1 MAKYKE
7 KQGVEAYRVYMSD
20 TLSLLARGFM
30 KEGTEYPRYYSLLH
44 PDKNKQDNRTGDEIF
59 LDVMNK
65 AGLKFEE

>member
-1 MAKYKE
+1 
-7 KQGVEAYRVYMSD
+7 
-20 TLSLLARGFM
+20 M

-44 PDKNKQDNRTGDEIF
+44 PDKNKRDNRTGDEIF